1 MVKAE
6 NHRDKEERARKEGRE
21 HVQRDA
27 GDQQASAELRGSLG
41 GWP

>member
-6 NHRDKEERARKEGRE
+6 NHGDKEERARKEGRE

-27 GDQQASAELRGSLG
+27 GISRCQQN
-41 GWP
+41 